1 MKMSLI
7 VLTALAV
14 SMMLRKR
21 SAALRHWV
29 LAAGVACAAASPIL
43 TSIVPAWTLP
53 LGTPAP
59 FTAYDDAA
67 SAGTPGVATRQETTG
82 AGVSRQLARSAA
94 VGAGQAFNARDVL
107 PVLRTGGIAIS
118 LAILLIGIL
127 RLGWI
132 ATHARELT
140 AGRWVDLTTEIS
152 GIYRLRRRVTI
163 LQSDHPS
170 LLVTW
175 GLARPKVILPS
186 SADEWSDDR
195 ARVVMSHELA
205 HISRGDW
212 IVQLSAE
219 LLRAFYWFNPLMWI
233 ACRRLRLE
241 SEHAC
246 DDEVM
251 SRGVE
256 GSDYATHLIE
266 LARALNRGRYT
277 WYPAP
282 AMARPSSLERRVRA
296 MLNTGLDR
304 GPLTGAARAL
314 IFVLLLGITAAV
326 AAAQSGFFTFTGR
339 IADEQGR
346 DVQGVKIVLANEAR
360 QAKYE
365 VKTGADGRFEFVGL
379 PPGDYA
385 LEAQGMGFQSLK
397 DMLTVSSQNLQRTYT
412 LKLGRLQETIYVRF
426 SPSDPPS
433 PGPSDTPVVSAEVP
447 MPPRKECAV
456 STEGGRIVP
465 PKKIRDAIPYY
476 PTALRGTA
484 PVETIQLEALIGPDG
499 YIANVTVIGDAQPD
513 LAQSAMAAVREW
525 RFTETLLNC
534 KPVEVMMTVTVN
546 FNQPIPPRTGSRP

>member
-1 MKMSLI
+1 M
-7 VLTALAV
+7 
-14 SMMLRKR
+14 
-21 SAALRHWV
+21 
-29 LAAGVACAAASPIL
+29 
-43 TSIVPAWTLP
+43 
-53 LGTPAP
+53 
-59 FTAYDDAA
+59 
-67 SAGTPGVATRQETTG
+67 
-82 AGVSRQLARSAA
+82 
-94 VGAGQAFNARDVL
+94 L

-118 LAILLIGIL
+118 LTILLIGIL
-127 RLGWI
+127 RLAWV

-152 GIYRLRRRVTI
+152 GIYGLRRHVTI

-256 GSDYATHLIE
+256 GSEYATHLIE
-266 LARALNRGRYT
+266 LARALNRNRYT

-346 DVQGVKIVLANEAR
+346 DVSGVKVVLANEVR

-365 VKTGADGRFEFVGL
+365 VKTGESGRFEFVGL

-385 LEAQGMGFQSLK
+385 LEAQGIGFQSVK
-397 DMLTVSSQNLQRTYT
+397 DMLTISGQNVQRSYT
-412 LKLGRLQETIYVRF
+412 LKLGRLQETINIRF
-426 SPSDPPS
+426 NPERSSGTRAQRYS
-433 PGPSDTPVVSAEVP
+433 
-447 MPPRKECAV
+447 
-456 STEGGRIVP
+456 EGGGGGANAGAEGMRRVRGRRAHRASKENQGCP
-465 PKKIRDAIPYY
+465 PILSDGPARHGSCGDGRARSADRCRWVRRGRQAHRRRAARPRAVGDSGGARVALHRDVAE
-476 PTALRGTA
+476 L
-484 PVETIQLEALIGPDG
+484 
-499 YIANVTVIGDAQPD
+499 
-513 LAQSAMAAVREW
+513 
-525 RFTETLLNC
+525 
-534 KPVEVMMTVTVN
+534 
-546 FNQPIPPRTGSRP
+546 